1 MNEFALAS
9 NRTITLPLG
18 EHLVEVRQVVMAEF
32 DQFIISASTIKTAL
46 DALPT
51 DGKDHTAIIK
61 TFLNNSAETTQ
72 LLIMLTSLNVE
83 QIGTLAQTDPA
94 SMMQLVY
101 ALYSLN
107 AAFFDEVVKPQRKTQ
122 DNKKSTWWDGFQ
134 FLISQKHLHSEI
146 MQYSYGAYLG
156 YMDAANKSYR
166 HNLRVQAGMIR
177 TAHHANKQQMDKFCR
192 ELDRD

>member
-18 EHLVEVRQVVMAEF
+18 DQLVEVRQVVMAEF
-32 DQFIISASTIKTAL
+32 DQFVIPAHTIKAAL
-46 DALPT
+46 DALPK
-51 DGKDHTAIIK
+51 DKDHTAIIQ

-83 QIGTLAQTDPA
+83 QIGTMTENDPA
-94 SMMQLVY
+94 SIMQLVY
-101 ALYSLN
+101 AIYALN
-107 AAFFDEVVKPQRKTQ
+107 TAFFDEVVKPQRNAG
-122 DNKKSTWWDGFQ
+122 NKKNTWWDGFQ
-134 FLISQKHLHSEI
+134 FLIGQGHRHSEI
-146 MQYSYGAYLG
+146 MQYTYGAYLG
-156 YMDAANKSYR
+156 YMDAASKSYR

>member
-18 EHLVEVRQVVMAEF
+18 EQLVEIRQVVMAEF
-32 DQFIISASTIKTAL
+32 DQFVGSAHIIKTAL
-46 DALPT
+46 DALP
-51 DGKDHTAIIK
+51 KDKDNTAIIQA
-61 TFLNNSAETTQ
+61 FLSNSAATTQ

-83 QIGTLAQTDPA
+83 QIGTMTENDPA
-94 SMMQLVY
+94 SIMQLIFT
-101 ALYSLN
+101 LYSLN
-107 AAFFDEVVKPQRKTQ
+107 TAFFDEVVKPQRKT
-122 DNKKSTWWDGFQ
+122 DNKKNTWFDGFQ
-134 FLISQKHLHSEI
+134 FLISQGHRHSEI
-146 MQYSYGAYLG
+146 MQYTYGAYLG
-156 YMDAANKSYR
+156 YMDAASKSYR